1 MAYGPGMR
9 TTWDFTGTRALVAGA
24 GGIGATVARAL
35 AGAGAAVVVL
45 DVDKDRLEGIAEGV
59 TEGAAEGVT
68 GLVADLTSADACRGA
83 VDDALQLLGGLDVF
97 VHAVGVNDRRPVLET
112 PDEVWERLLTV
123 NLNSAFWLGRA
134 VGTVM
139 VPRGYGRIVYLSSVS
154 GLLAH
159 KDHAPYAAT
168 KGGVNQLM
176 RVMAREWAADGVT
189 VNAVAPGYTET
200 DLTREYLARPGV
212 RASLESL
219 VPAGRLGRP
228 EDLTGP
234 TLFLA
239 SAESAFVTGQ
249 VLYADGGRTL
259 V

>member
-1 MAYGPGMR
+1 MWTQKLRVAYGPDMR

-45 DVDKDRLEGIAEGV
+45 DVDKDGLDRATTGDM
-59 TEGAAEGVT
+59 T
-68 GLVADLTSADACRGA
+68 GLAADLTSADACRTA
-83 VDDALQLLGGLDVF
+83 VDEAVRLLGGLDVF

-112 PDEVWERLLTV
+112 PDEVWERLLAV
-123 NLNSAFWLGRA
+123 NLTSAFRLGRA
-134 VGTVM
+134 AGAVM
-139 VPRGYGRIVYLSSVS
+139 VPQGYGRVVYLSSVS

-159 KDHAPYAAT
+159 PDHAPYAAT

-176 RVMAREWAADGVT
+176 RVMAREWASSGVT

-200 DLTREYLARPGV
+200 DLTRGYLAKPGM

-228 EDLTGP
+228 EDLVGP
-234 TLFLA
+234 VLFLA

>member
-1 MAYGPGMR
+1 MWTQKPGVAYGPGMR
-9 TTWDFTGTRALVAGA
+9 TTWDFAGTRAVVAGA

-35 AGAGAAVVVL
+35 AEAGAEVVVL
-45 DVDKDRLEGIAEGV
+45 DVDKEKLAGTAP
-59 TEGAAEGVT
+59 GVT
-68 GLVADLTSADACRGA
+68 GLAVDLTSPDACRAAIDEA
-83 VDDALQLLGGLDVF
+83 VQLLGGLDVF
-97 VHAVGVNDRRPVLET
+97 VHAVGANDRRPVLET
-112 PDEVWERLLTV
+112 PDEVWERLLAV
-123 NLNSAFWLGRA
+123 NLTSAFRLGRA
-134 VGTVM
+134 AGAVM

-159 KDHAPYAAT
+159 ADHAPYAAT

-200 DLTREYLARPGV
+200 DLTRDHLARPGV
-212 RASLESL
+212 RASLEAL
-219 VPAGRLGRP
+219 VPAGRLGRTG
-228 EDLTGP
+228 DLIGP
-234 TLFLA
+234 VLFLA

-249 VLYADGGRTL
+249 VLYVDGGRTL

>member
-1 MAYGPGMR
+1 MQ
-9 TTWDFTGTRALVAGA
+9 TTWNFSGTRAIVAGA
-24 GGIGATVARAL
+24 GGIGAAVTQAL
-35 AGAGAAVVVL
+35 ADAGADVAVL
-45 DVDKDRLEGIAEGV
+45 DIDTDQLAKLSRTRTADGFGAVFGV
-59 TEGAAEGVT
+59 R
-68 GLVADLTSADACRGA
+68 ADLTSADACRGA
-83 VDDALQLLGGLDVF
+83 VAEAVERLGGLDVF
-97 VHAVGVNDRRPVLET
+97 VHAVGTNDRRPVLQT
-112 PDEVWERLLTV
+112 PDEVWERIVAV
-123 NLNSAFWLGRA
+123 NLSSGFWLGRA
-134 VGTVM
+134 AGALM
-139 VPRGYGRIVYLSSVS
+139 VANGYGRIVYLSSVS

-176 RVMAREWAADGVT
+176 RVMAREWAASGVT

-200 DLTREYLARPGV
+200 DLTRAYLATPGM
-212 RASLESL
+212 RESMEAL

-228 EDLTGP
+228 EDLVGP

-239 SAESAFVTGQ
+239 SAEAEFVTGQ

>member
-1 MAYGPGMR
+1 MR
-9 TTWDFTGTRALVAGA
+9 TTWDFAGTRAVIAGV

-35 AGAGAAVVVL
+35 TEAGADVVVL
-45 DVDKDRLEGIAEGV
+45 DVDKEKLADIAP
-59 TEGAAEGVT
+59 GVT
-68 GLVADLTSADACRGA
+68 GLAADLTSADACRAA
-83 VDDALQLLGGLDVF
+83 VGEAVQLLGGLDVF

-112 PDEVWERLLTV
+112 PDEVWERLLAV
-123 NLNSAFWLGRA
+123 NLTSAFWLGRA
-134 VGTVM
+134 AGAVM

-159 KDHAPYAAT
+159 ADHAPYAAT

-176 RVMAREWAADGVT
+176 RVMAREWAAAGVT

-200 DLTREYLARPGV
+200 DLTRDHLARPGV
-212 RASLESL
+212 RASLEAL
-219 VPAGRLGRP
+219 VPAGRLGRTD
-228 EDLTGP
+228 DLIGP
-234 TLFLA
+234 LLFLA

>member
-9 TTWDFTGTRALVAGA
+9 TTWDFAGTRAVIAGV

-35 AGAGAAVVVL
+35 TEAGADVVVL
-45 DVDKDRLEGIAEGV
+45 DVDKEKLADIAP
-59 TEGAAEGVT
+59 GVT
-68 GLVADLTSADACRGA
+68 GLAADLTSADACRAA
-83 VDDALQLLGGLDVF
+83 VGEAVQLLGGLDVF

-112 PDEVWERLLTV
+112 PDEVWERLLAV
-123 NLNSAFWLGRA
+123 NLTSAFWLGRA
-134 VGTVM
+134 AGAVM

-159 KDHAPYAAT
+159 ADHAPYAAT

-176 RVMAREWAADGVT
+176 RVMAREWAAAGVT

-200 DLTREYLARPGV
+200 DLTRDHLARPGV
-212 RASLESL
+212 RASLEAL
-219 VPAGRLGRP
+219 VPAGRLGRTD
-228 EDLTGP
+228 DLIGP
-234 TLFLA
+234 LLFLA